1 MYSDMHMFLKPNDS
15 IIQYTVLDFGN
26 VLLCMFS
33 GSVKFSFDKLKTYLL
48 EAVTVLPDGSLKDV
62 LQKQSKENA
71 DHLWK

>member
-1 MYSDMHMFLKPNDS
+1 
-15 IIQYTVLDFGN
+15 LDN
-26 VLLCMFS
+26 VLLSIFS